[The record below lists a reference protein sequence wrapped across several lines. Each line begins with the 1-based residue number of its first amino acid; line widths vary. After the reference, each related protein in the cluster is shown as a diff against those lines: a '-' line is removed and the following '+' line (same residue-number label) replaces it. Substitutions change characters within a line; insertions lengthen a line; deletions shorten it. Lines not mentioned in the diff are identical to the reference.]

1 MKKIIGYLNT
11 YLTTEL
17 KPLYLASILIFMSL
31 YVFCE
36 YYFELSLPYRTV
48 FYGTPR
54 SIIFGFLSFFIPFF
68 GGYLI
73 YAFFYKNW
81 LLLKKPLFW
90 FLLVFGPAVF
100 CMRTYANTLSYD
112 IFELIPKGRTAQV
125 YFKCCM
131 FFLRDILIMIPVW
144 IYWVKYDKK
153 NMPFY
158 GFTLKNYNLK
168 PYLFLLVLM
177 VPIVIAAA
185 FQSDFLQQYP
195 RGFSLDP
202 LDINNPGDRKYFLLY
217 ELFYGLDFV
226 FIEFFFRGFLL
237 LAFFRHFGWSCLLPA
252 ACFYVSIHFG
262 KPVGETL
269 SSFFGGTIL
278 GIIAINTGS
287 IAGGIIVHLGVAW
300 LMEVTSLLNKIL

>member
-1 MKKIIGYLNT
+1 MG
-11 YLTTEL
+11 
-17 KPLYLASILIFMSL
+17 L

-36 YYFELSLPYRTV
+36 YNFDMSLPYRTE
-48 FYGTPR
+48 FYGTYR

-68 GGYLI
+68 VGYLL
-73 YAFFYKNW
+73 YSLFYKDW
-81 LLLKKPLFW
+81 SIWQKPLFW
-90 FLLVFGPAVF
+90 FLIIFGPAVF
-100 CMRTYANTLSYD
+100 CLRTYANTLSYD
-112 IFELIPKGRTAQV
+112 IHELMPEGRTTQV
-125 YFKCCM
+125 LFKCSM

-144 IYWVKYDKK
+144 IYWVKTDRNK
-153 NMPFY
+153 MPFY
-158 GFTLKNYNLK
+158 GFTLKNYDLK

-177 VPIVIAAA
+177 IPLVVAAS

-202 LDINNPGDRKYFLLY
+202 LDINNPSDRKYFLLY

-237 LAFFRHFGWSCLLPA
+237 LAFFRHFGWGCLLPA

-262 KPVGETL
+262 KPAGETI

-300 LMEVTSLLNKIL
+300 LMEFTSLLHKLFQ